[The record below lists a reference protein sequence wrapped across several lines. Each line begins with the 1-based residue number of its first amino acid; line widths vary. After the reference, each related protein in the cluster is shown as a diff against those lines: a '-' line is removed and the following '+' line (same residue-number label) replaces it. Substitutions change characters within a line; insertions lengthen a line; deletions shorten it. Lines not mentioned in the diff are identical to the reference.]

1 MWRMLADVISQ
12 NAERFPDGPAFIEGD
27 DVMTWCEYAD
37 RSDAFAAALVGRGFE
52 PGDRIAVLLPDG
64 PVVHAVYVG
73 LEKAGLVIVG
83 IGPRAGEAE
92 IRHLLGLTGACA
104 LVSHALHRD
113 ADLRELFVRL
123 RADGLPL
130 REHLVIDAKCDFGGP
145 LFEGGSSLEA
155 SLIADRRLEPDDLWL
170 LNSTSGTTGMPKCVQ
185 HHQGRW
191 HYFHELALKTGEL
204 CAKDVFMS
212 VLPAPFGFGIWTAH
226 ITPALLGAPTVLL
239 SDFGADD
246 MIECIERHAV
256 SVLAA
261 VSTQFVMF
269 LNSPILAQ
277 RDVSS
282 LRALFTGGER
292 VPTERAAEFEERTGA
307 FVLQFYGSNETGAL
321 SGTSTKDSREIRLT
335 TAGYVIE
342 DMQVRL
348 YDEAGHDV
356 TSIGEGQAACRGPAN
371 SHGYFEDV
379 EANAKLF
386 TADGWMLTGDIATLD
401 DDGVLRVVG
410 RVADF
415 IIRGGKNISG
425 SEVER
430 LVMTHPAV
438 MLAAAVAMPDP
449 VFGERVCVFVELSE
463 GSTLNLVDLT
473 SHLADRGVGKE
484 VFPER
489 LEVVNELPR
498 SPGGKIA
505 KGRLRDDIRRRIADK
520 TTKD

>member
-1 MWRMLADVISQ
+1 MSRMLADVISQ
-12 NAERFPDGPAFIEGD
+12 NAERLPDGPAFIDGD
-27 DVMTWCEYAD
+27 GVMTWREYAD
-37 RSDAFAAALVGRGFE
+37 RSDSFAATLVSHGFE

-64 PVVHAVYVG
+64 PGVHVVYVG
-73 LEKAGLVIVG
+73 IEKAGLVIVG

-92 IRHLLGLTGACA
+92 ILHLLGLTGACA
-104 LVSHALHRD
+104 LVSPASHRD
-113 ADLRELFVRL
+113 LDLRALFEGL
-123 RADGLPL
+123 RAGGLPL
-130 REHLVIDAKCDFGGP
+130 REHLVVDAERGSAGP
-145 LFEGGSSLEA
+145 LFQADSSFVA
-155 SLIADRRLEPDDLWL
+155 SLVADRRLGPDDLWL

-191 HYFHELALKTGEL
+191 HYFHELAVKTGEL
-204 CAKDVFMS
+204 CAQDVFMS

-239 SDFGADD
+239 SEFSPDG

-269 LNSPILAQ
+269 LNSPTLER

-282 LRALFTGGER
+282 LRALYTGGER
-292 VPTERAAEFEERTGA
+292 VPSERAAEFEERTGA
-307 FVLQFYGSNETGAL
+307 LVLQFYGSNETGAL
-321 SGTSTKDSREIRLT
+321 AGTSTKDSREIRLT

-348 YDEAGHDV
+348 FDEAGHDV
-356 TSIGEGQAACRGPAN
+356 TSLGEGQAACRGPAN
-371 SHGYFEDV
+371 SHGYFEDP

-386 TADGWMLTGDIATLD
+386 TKDGWMLTGDIASLD
-401 DDGVLRVVG
+401 DHGVLRVVG

-430 LVMTHPAV
+430 LVMTHSAV
-438 MLAAAVAMPDP
+438 TLAAAVAMPDSI
-449 VFGERVCVFVELSE
+449 FGERVCVFVELRTGSE
-463 GSTLNLVDLT
+463 LDLLDLT
-473 SHLADRGVGKE
+473 AHLAGRGVGKE
-484 VFPER
+484 LFPER
-489 LEVVNELPR
+489 LEIVDELPR
-498 SPGGKIA
+498 SSGGKIA
-505 KGRLRDDIRRRIADK
+505 KGLLRDEVSRRIADE
-520 TTKD
+520 TTND